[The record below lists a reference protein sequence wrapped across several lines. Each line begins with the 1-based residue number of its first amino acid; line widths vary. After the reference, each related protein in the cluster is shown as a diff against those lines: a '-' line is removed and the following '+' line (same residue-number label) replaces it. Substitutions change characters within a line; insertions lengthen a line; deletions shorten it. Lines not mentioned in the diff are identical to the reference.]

1 MKLKLEPN
9 FLTKYS
15 KEGVLDEDVNYAKVS
30 FLHSLLT
37 PHLKMVPSIQVPKE
51 KRMNSKGFFNRK
63 QVNHTIGKH
72 CLSLLDLTEKSLDL
86 SGKKK
91 ASLIRA
97 YSLFS
102 QESIFI
108 FFAFRN
114 SVNRGSSLSS
124 SILIAPN

>member
-9 FLTKYS
+9 VLTKYS

-30 FLHSLLT
+30 YLHSLLT
-37 PHLKMVPSIQVPKE
+37 PHLKMVPSIQVPIE
-51 KRMNSKGFFNRK
+51 KSENSKGFFNRK

-91 ASLIRA
+91 ASLPLVHKTFPEESFFMTCA
-97 YSLFS
+97 FLFL
-102 QESIFI
+102 
-108 FFAFRN
+108 
-114 SVNRGSSLSS
+114 VNRGSSLSS
-124 SILIAPN
+124 SILTTPN

>member
-9 FLTKYS
+9 VLTKYS
-15 KEGVLDEDVNYAKVS
+15 KEGVLDEDVNYAKVTYI
-30 FLHSLLT
+30 HSLLT
-37 PHLKMVPSIQVPKE
+37 PHLKLIPSIQVPIE
-51 KRMNSKGFFNRK
+51 KSENSKGFFNRK

-97 YSLFS
+97 YSLLAL
-102 QESIFI
+102 ESFFI
-108 FFAFRN
+108 FFAFRH

-124 SILIAPN
+124 SILTTPN